1 MNKNSKLIIGIL
13 VVAIILAAGWYLAS
27 PLFINNAVDEA
38 FPFEV
43 PDATTLANMDGDEM
57 AALEA
62 EFMDAVPDEAT
73 VANLSDED
81 REAVTAEVMEAA
93 AAVMADKAMNDAMPA
108 AEWVTAVS
116 GTFVGADNFHEG
128 EGTAVVLQQ
137 GDQRVLR
144 FEDFRVTNGPDLHV
158 ILSKS
163 ADPIGSGDLGDDY
176 IDLGSLKGNVGNQN
190 YELPTDLDLSEYQSV
205 VIYCQPFHVIFASA
219 SLSSTGG

>member
-13 VVAIILAAGWYLAS
+13 VVAIVLAAGWYLAS

-38 FPFEV
+38 FPFEM
-43 PDATTLANMDGDEM
+43 PDAATLANMDGDEM
-57 AALEA
+57 TALEA
-62 EFMDAVPDEAT
+62 EFMDAVPNEAT

-81 REAVTAEVMEAA
+81 RETVTDEVMAAA
-93 AAVMADKAMNDAMPA
+93 AAVMSDKIMDDTVPA
-108 AEWVTAVS
+108 AEWVTAAS

-128 EGTAVVLQQ
+128 EGTAVILQQ

-163 ADPIGSGDLGDDY
+163 ADPIGSGALGDDY
-176 IDLGSLKGNVGNQN
+176 IDLGSLKGNAGNQN
-190 YELPTDLDLSEYQSV
+190 YELSADLDLSEYQSV
-205 VIYCQPFHVIFASA
+205 VIYCQPFHVLFAAA
-219 SLSSTGG
+219 SLSS